1 MLNTSTNT
9 MQLHLFATVSAPP
22 VPPAPKPERKPRRK
36 RGIADMTVDQQIALA
51 ARWYGVILNF
61 NAKPDQPSTSTG
73 YAEAQKQFN
82 EVFAVLALKFS
93 PAQILAFCMEEA

>member
-1 MLNTSTNT
+1 MQMQLFSTNLT
-9 MQLHLFATVSAPP
+9 ATLSIPP
-22 VPPAPKPERKPRRK
+22 VPPTPKPERKPRRK
-36 RGIADMTVDQQIALA
+36 RGIADMTVDQQIDLA

-61 NAKPDQPSTSTG
+61 NAKPDQPSTG